1 MTVSE
6 KKRLELLLKLR
17 NHLGVELA
25 DELSE
30 FLLPV
35 GWSDLAQSRELTAV
49 HSELSSDIKVLR
61 SDLALVTRDI
71 ETLREDLKGVR
82 AEIKDIRAEIKD
94 IRAEIKDVRNDMRD
108 GFARISTTI
117 RFMVGGSITVGA
129 ALIATMVQLSFS
141 ISQL

>member
-17 NHLGVELA
+17 NHMGVELA

-61 SDLALVTRDI
+61 SDLALVSRDI
-71 ETLREDLKGVR
+71 ETLREDLKGV
-82 AEIKDIRAEIKD
+82 RAEIKD